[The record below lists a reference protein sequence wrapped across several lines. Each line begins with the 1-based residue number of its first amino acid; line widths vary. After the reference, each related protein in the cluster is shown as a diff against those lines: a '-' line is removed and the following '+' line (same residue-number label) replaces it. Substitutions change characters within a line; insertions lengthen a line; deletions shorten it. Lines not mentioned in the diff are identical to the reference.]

1 MSLSLF
7 SSQGLAQLD
16 IDITLNELA
25 IAARRYVD
33 ELGLDAADV
42 VRRTFRLVVRDV
54 MSITAPNS
62 YAQGRKAT
70 ARDINRAIYLMDPN
84 KVTHWPEL
92 RQAILAGDKTKVKWI
107 LQNSK
112 KGRWSKVRDVV
123 DFDPNYHTSVR
134 DKRGRVQHSK
144 WIVTL
149 DKPAHQ
155 RYVRMRQGHVGHLR
169 SGFMPGARLAGLS
182 VPSWVARHSPP
193 GTVADRTGSADPEIQ
208 MDHDSKATPNI
219 NRTSIDR
226 VIRKRAATMHR
237 DVDQIL
243 RGRPSRYF
251 NGVIVPGQVP

>member
-92 RQAILAGDKTKVKWI
+92 RQV
-107 LQNSK
+107 SP
-112 KGRWSKVRDVV
+112 VRL
-123 DFDPNYHTSVR
+123 S
-134 DKRGRVQHSK
+134 
-144 WIVTL
+144 TL
-149 DKPAHQ
+149 
-155 RYVRMRQGHVGHLR
+155 MI
-169 SGFMPGARLAGLS
+169 
-182 VPSWVARHSPP
+182 
-193 GTVADRTGSADPEIQ
+193 SAP
-208 MDHDSKATPNI
+208 
-219 NRTSIDR
+219 R
-226 VIRKRAATMHR
+226 
-237 DVDQIL
+237 
-243 RGRPSRYF
+243 
-251 NGVIVPGQVP
+251 